1 MAMYENQ
8 GYCPNNSFGF
18 EKIPAG
24 DGWEEVK
31 EVLGARTGYM
41 VYPNGSNNYAG
52 CYIVPM
58 LKEGDTVARKVA
70 YKLQAFIPE
79 CIYAK
84 KGKKIACYD
93 VINPYQIPIAIG
105 VNGYSKWV
113 LCQGLSEADN
123 FIAENDNY
131 LVAMKNEPEQVQIFI
146 YKK

>member
-8 GYCPNNSFGF
+8 GYCPNNSFGST
-18 EKIPAG
+18 EIPAG

-31 EVLGARTGYM
+31 EVLGARTEYM
-41 VYPNGSNNYAG
+41 VYPNASNNYAG

-58 LKEGDTVARKVA
+58 FKEGDEVARQVA

-79 CIYAK
+79 CIYAE

-93 VINPYQIPIAIG
+93 VINPYQIPMAIG
-105 VNGYSKWV
+105 VNGNGKWV
-113 LCQGLSEADN
+113 LCQGVSKAYA
-123 FIAENDNY
+123 FVAENDNY
-131 LVAMKNEPEQVQIFI
+131 LIAMKDEPEQVQIFI